1 MAQERG
7 DIRLNLKPM
16 SRGEDGCPSVLRLT
30 ARSNHAWR
38 IMERV
43 SKHPS
48 FVEIIGRTNFD
59 ENNMQ
64 NPQDGVVGDRLGISQ
79 LGNFLFAR
87 ESLPRLQ

>member
-1 MAQERG
+1 
-7 DIRLNLKPM
+7 
-16 SRGEDGCPSVLRLT
+16 
-30 ARSNHAWR
+30 
-38 IMERV
+38 MERV